1 MINNEV
7 AVLLLAGGQSR
18 RLGGGDKCLRSL
30 EKEIILDKILQKI
43 LPQNKSIIL
52 NANGDPDRFSK
63 YSFPIIQDTMDGYLG
78 PLVGILSGMEWVRKN
93 QKNKKYIVSIATDTP
108 FFPYN
113 LVEKLYSTAIAR
125 PEKIICA
132 SWQGRKNP
140 VFAIWPIS
148 LIHDLRKDI
157 LSGSRKIDSWTYKY
171 GVYAINFISPN
182 DPFFNIN
189 TPEDL
194 KLANEMVRG
203 RK

>member
-7 AVLLLAGGQSR
+7 TVILLAGGQSR
-18 RLGGGDKCLRSL
+18 RLGGGDKCLISL
-30 EKEIILDKILQKI
+30 EKEIILDKILKKI

-113 LVEKLYSTAIAR
+113 LVEKLYSTVVAR

-140 VFAIWPIS
+140 IFAIWPIS
-148 LIHDLRKDI
+148 LSDDLRKDI
-157 LSGSRKIDSWTYKY
+157 LLGSRKIDSWTSKY
-171 GVYAINFISPN
+171 GVYAINFVSPN

-194 KLANEMVRG
+194 ELANEMVG
-203 RK
+203 RRK